1 MGYSFEALSRE
12 RMSLMLNILN
22 TKLRITIT
30 DDVIRRLYTHSE
42 VMSLRI
48 KAENPKE
55 ITKNRIFRV

>member
-48 KAENPKE
+48 NAENPKE